1 MDILQKGL
9 LAFQYKDI
17 VKDVK
22 NALSPI
28 FINGLV
34 EEAIGISVKTIQDE
48 TNTSSIIITYDEAR
62 ARRIYED
69 LKNSHANVYY
79 LKKREMLFYNVSDSS
94 LETEYSRI
102 QTLMSVLKDKNSIL
116 IMDVKTLDEELIS
129 QDIYKSLSFSL
140 KTSQVVNIDELTSS
154 LTELG
159 YKRASIASNKGEFA
173 LRGSIVDIFDSI
185 SDMPFRIEFFSDEID
200 SIRIFDKDTQ
210 KTIATTEEIIINP
223 AREILILDKYKKNII
238 DNLKKDFDKT
248 KDANKSSYSL
258 MNEKF
263 KEYFEMLKEDSFDKN
278 RSLLLR
284 YIPDKFKCS
293 IFDYFDENTYI
304 YLDESKRLEEEYD
317 KYINFHS
324 KEMESLYKN
333 GEILQKEFNAIMSY
347 GDVLNRIKKNNL
359 VLLSNILL
367 NTKDFNP
374 KAIYNLHLN
383 SVTKYNS
390 KYEALLDDLRHYKLR
405 GYKILLSIKDIE
417 RYDRVYSLLKDNDI
431 AFIQEDELDDK
442 ILSNQ
447 LLLRNDSSTRG
458 FVFSENKFI
467 VLSENDIY
475 GSQKEK
481 LRKKKSSK
489 KLDISDISEGTY
501 IVHEDHGVGIYK
513 GIVKLEVLGVKKDFL
528 YIQYKGEDKLYVPI
542 AQMDRIQ
549 KFSDKDSKDVKINKL
564 STNDWIKQKSKSKKA
579 IEKMAEDLV
588 ELYAIRKEKEGYAF
602 SKDTAWQRDFEESFP
617 YEETKGQLEAI
628 IDIKRDMES
637 NKPMDR
643 LLCGDVGFG
652 KTEVALRAAFKAI
665 MDGKQVAF
673 LCPTTILC
681 QQHYETII
689 ERFNKYPIRSA
700 MMSRFRTS
708 KEQKQTAEEL
718 KTHSID
724 IVVGTHR
731 LLSDDVRFKD
741 LGLLII
747 DEEQRFGVRDKEKIK
762 KLKENVDVLSLSAT
776 PIPRTMHMA
785 LSGIR
790 SMSVIEEAP
799 QDRYPIQTYVLE
811 YNKSL
816 VRDAILKEMDRDGQ
830 VFFVFNNVENI
841 EKMYNELQNLV
852 PEARIAIGHGQMTE
866 SKLEKVM
873 IDFMYHKYDVLLS
886 TTIIETGLD
895 IPNAN
900 TIIVYNSENM
910 GLSQL
915 YQLRGRVGRMNRIAY
930 GYFTYKENKVLTET
944 QEERLKAIKEFTELG
959 SGYKIAMR
967 DLQIRGAGNLLG
979 TSQHGHIAAIGY
991 DLYIKYLNL
1000 AIKKLRGYEVKEDID
1015 TRVDIT
1021 VDAYIPDDF
1030 APDEYIKMDLYKKIA
1045 AVENE
1050 EMKSELIDE
1059 IVDRFADIPKSIV
1072 NLIDISEIRSMAKEF
1087 SITSINEVGGDF
1099 RIEFLND
1106 KVINPQ
1112 WIADIYKKYKNR
1124 LYINKRYMN
1133 VIRISIEGENKIKLI
1148 KDILIL
1154 FKMSK

>member
-1 MDILQKGL
+1 
-9 LAFQYKDI
+9 
-17 VKDVK
+17 
-22 NALSPI
+22 
-28 FINGLV
+28 
-34 EEAIGISVKTIQDE
+34 
-48 TNTSSIIITYDEAR
+48 
-62 ARRIYED
+62 
-69 LKNSHANVYY
+69 
-79 LKKREMLFYNVSDSS
+79 
-94 LETEYSRI
+94 
-102 QTLMSVLKDKNSIL
+102 
-116 IMDVKTLDEELIS
+116 
-129 QDIYKSLSFSL
+129 
-140 KTSQVVNIDELTSS
+140 
-154 LTELG
+154 
-159 YKRASIASNKGEFA
+159 
-173 LRGSIVDIFDSI
+173 
-185 SDMPFRIEFFSDEID
+185 
-200 SIRIFDKDTQ
+200 
-210 KTIATTEEIIINP
+210 
-223 AREILILDKYKKNII
+223 
-238 DNLKKDFDKT
+238 
-248 KDANKSSYSL
+248 
-258 MNEKF
+258 
-263 KEYFEMLKEDSFDKN
+263 
-278 RSLLLR
+278 
-284 YIPDKFKCS
+284 
-293 IFDYFDENTYI
+293 
-304 YLDESKRLEEEYD
+304 
-317 KYINFHS
+317 
-324 KEMESLYKN
+324 
-333 GEILQKEFNAIMSY
+333 
-347 GDVLNRIKKNNL
+347 
-359 VLLSNILL
+359 
-367 NTKDFNP
+367 
-374 KAIYNLHLN
+374 
-383 SVTKYNS
+383 
-390 KYEALLDDLRHYKLR
+390 
-405 GYKILLSIKDIE
+405 
-417 RYDRVYSLLKDNDI
+417 
-431 AFIQEDELDDK
+431 
-442 ILSNQ
+442 
-447 LLLRNDSSTRG
+447 
-458 FVFSENKFI
+458 
-467 VLSENDIY
+467 
-475 GSQKEK
+475 
-481 LRKKKSSK
+481 
-489 KLDISDISEGTY
+489 
-501 IVHEDHGVGIYK
+501 
-513 GIVKLEVLGVKKDFL
+513 
-528 YIQYKGEDKLYVPI
+528 
-542 AQMDRIQ
+542 
-549 KFSDKDSKDVKINKL
+549 
-564 STNDWIKQKSKSKKA
+564 
-579 IEKMAEDLV
+579 
-588 ELYAIRKEKEGYAF
+588 
-602 SKDTAWQRDFEESFP
+602 
-617 YEETKGQLEAI
+617 
-628 IDIKRDMES
+628 
-637 NKPMDR
+637 MDR

-873 IDFMYHKYDVLLS
+873 MDFMYHKYDVLLS

>member
-34 EEAIGISVKTIQDE
+34 EEAIGVSVKTIQDE

-116 IMDVKTLDEELIS
+116 IMDVKTLDEELIC
-129 QDIYKSLSFSL
+129 QDIYESLSFSL

-210 KTIATTEEIIINP
+210 KTIATTEEITINP

-248 KDANKSSYSL
+248 KEANKSSYSL

-317 KYINFHS
+317 KYINFRS
-324 KEMESLYKN
+324 QEMESLYKN

-431 AFIQEDELDDK
+431 AFIQEDEVDDK

-447 LLLRNDSSTRG
+447 LLLRNDSCTRG

-873 IDFMYHKYDVLLS
+873 MDFMYHKYDVLLS

>member
-1 MDILQKGL
+1 MDILQKDL

-22 NALSPI
+22 NSLSPI
-28 FINGLV
+28 FINGFV
-34 EEAIGISVKTIQDE
+34 EEAIGVSVKTIQDE

-116 IMDVKTLDEELIS
+116 IMDVKTLDEELIC

-140 KTSQVVNIDELTSS
+140 KTSQIVNIDELTSS

-210 KTIATTEEIIINP
+210 KTIATTEEITINP

-248 KDANKSSYSL
+248 KEANKSSYSL

-284 YIPDKFKCS
+284 YIPDKFKSS

-324 KEMESLYKN
+324 QEMESLYKN
-333 GEILQKEFNAIMSY
+333 GEILLKEFNAIMSY

-431 AFIQEDELDDK
+431 AFIQEDEVDDK

-481 LRKKKSSK
+481 IRKKKSSK

-841 EKMYNELQNLV
+841 DKMYNELQNLV

-873 IDFMYHKYDVLLS
+873 MDFMYHKYDVLLS

-1133 VIRISIEGENKIKLI
+1133 VIRISIEGKNKIKLI
-1148 KDILIL
+1148 KEILIL

>member
-1 MDILQKGL
+1 M
-9 LAFQYKDI
+9 
-17 VKDVK
+17 
-22 NALSPI
+22 
-28 FINGLV
+28 
-34 EEAIGISVKTIQDE
+34 
-48 TNTSSIIITYDEAR
+48 
-62 ARRIYED
+62 
-69 LKNSHANVYY
+69 
-79 LKKREMLFYNVSDSS
+79 
-94 LETEYSRI
+94 
-102 QTLMSVLKDKNSIL
+102 
-116 IMDVKTLDEELIS
+116 
-129 QDIYKSLSFSL
+129 
-140 KTSQVVNIDELTSS
+140 
-154 LTELG
+154 
-159 YKRASIASNKGEFA
+159 
-173 LRGSIVDIFDSI
+173 
-185 SDMPFRIEFFSDEID
+185 
-200 SIRIFDKDTQ
+200 
-210 KTIATTEEIIINP
+210 
-223 AREILILDKYKKNII
+223 
-238 DNLKKDFDKT
+238 
-248 KDANKSSYSL
+248 
-258 MNEKF
+258 
-263 KEYFEMLKEDSFDKN
+263 
-278 RSLLLR
+278 
-284 YIPDKFKCS
+284 
-293 IFDYFDENTYI
+293 
-304 YLDESKRLEEEYD
+304 
-317 KYINFHS
+317 
-324 KEMESLYKN
+324 
-333 GEILQKEFNAIMSY
+333 
-347 GDVLNRIKKNNL
+347 
-359 VLLSNILL
+359 
-367 NTKDFNP
+367 
-374 KAIYNLHLN
+374 
-383 SVTKYNS
+383 
-390 KYEALLDDLRHYKLR
+390 
-405 GYKILLSIKDIE
+405 
-417 RYDRVYSLLKDNDI
+417 
-431 AFIQEDELDDK
+431 
-442 ILSNQ
+442 
-447 LLLRNDSSTRG
+447 
-458 FVFSENKFI
+458 
-467 VLSENDIY
+467 
-475 GSQKEK
+475 
-481 LRKKKSSK
+481 
-489 KLDISDISEGTY
+489 
-501 IVHEDHGVGIYK
+501 
-513 GIVKLEVLGVKKDFL
+513 
-528 YIQYKGEDKLYVPI
+528 PI

-579 IEKMAEDLV
+579 IERMAEDLV
-588 ELYAIRKEKEGYAF
+588 ELYAIREEKEGYAF
-602 SKDTAWQRDFEESFP
+602 SKDTAWQREFEESFP

-718 KTHSID
+718 QTHSID

-731 LLSDDVRFKD
+731 LLSDDVKFKD

-830 VFFVFNNVENI
+830 VFFVFNNVEKI
-841 EKMYNELQNLV
+841 ESMYNELKNLV
-852 PEARIAIGHGQMTE
+852 PEVRIAIGHGQMTE
-866 SKLEKVM
+866 AKLEKVM

-930 GYFTYKENKVLTET
+930 GYFTYRENKVLTET
-944 QEERLKAIKEFTELG
+944 QEARLKAIKEFTELG

-1015 TRVDIT
+1015 TRVDIN

-1030 APDEYIKMDLYKKIA
+1030 APDEYVKMDLYKKIA

-1059 IVDRFADIPKSIV
+1059 IVDRFADIPKPIV

-1087 SITSINEVGGDF
+1087 SITSINEVSGDF
-1099 RIEFLND
+1099 RIEFLNE

-1133 VIRISIEGENKIKLI
+1133 VIRVSIEGENKIKLI

-1154 FKMSK
+1154 LKMSK

>member
-9 LAFQYKDI
+9 MAFQYKDI
-17 VKDVK
+17 IQDVS
-22 NALSPI
+22 NGLSPI
-28 FINGLV
+28 FVNGLV
-34 EEAIGISVKTIQDE
+34 EEAIGVSVKTIQE
-48 TNTSSIIITYDEAR
+48 NTNTSSIIITYDEAR
-62 ARRIYED
+62 ARRIFED

-102 QTLMSVLKDKNSIL
+102 QTLVSLINKKNSIL
-116 IMDVKTLDEELIS
+116 IMDIKTLDEELIKK
-129 QDIYKSLSFSL
+129 DIYADLSFTL
-140 KTSQVVNIDELTSS
+140 KTNQVIDIEKLLDS
-154 LTELG
+154 LIKLG
-159 YKRASIASNKGEFA
+159 YKRSSIASNKGEFA
-173 LRGSIVDIFDSI
+173 LRGSIVDIYDTI
-185 SDMPFRIEFFSDEID
+185 SDMPYRIEFFGDEID

-210 KTIATTEEIIINP
+210 KTISTTDEISINP
-223 AREILILDKYKKNII
+223 AREILILDEYKEKLI

-248 KDANKSSYSL
+248 KKANKSSYSL

-263 KEYFEMLKEDSFDKN
+263 KECFEMLKEDSFEKN
-278 RSLLLR
+278 ASILLR
-284 YIPDKFKCS
+284 YIPDEYKSS
-293 IFDYFDENTYI
+293 IFEYFDDNTYV
-304 YLDESKRLEEEYD
+304 YLDESKRLEDEYD
-317 KYINFHS
+317 KYLNFHCQ
-324 KEMESLYKN
+324 EMESLYTN
-333 GEILQKEFNAIMSY
+333 GEILLKEFNSIMSY
-347 GDVLNRIKKNNL
+347 SDILAKIKKNNL

-390 KYEALLDDLRHYKLR
+390 KYDALLEDLRHYKLR
-405 GYKILLSIKDIE
+405 GYKVLVYIKDIE

-431 AFIQEDELDDK
+431 GFIQEEDAQDK
-442 ILSNQ
+442 ILSSQ
-447 LLLRNDSSTRG
+447 LLLRNDSSSRG
-458 FVFSENKFI
+458 FIFNENKFI

-481 LRKKKSSK
+481 TRKKKSSK

-564 STNDWIKQKSKSKKA
+564 STNDWIKQKAKSKKA

-588 ELYAIRKEKEGYAF
+588 ELYAIREEKAGYAF
-602 SKDTAWQRDFEESFP
+602 SKDTPWQKEFEEAFP
-617 YEETKGQLEAI
+617 FEETKGQLEAI
-628 IDIKRDMES
+628 IDIKRDMEK

-665 MDGKQVAF
+665 MDGKQVSF

-681 QQHYETII
+681 QQHYETIL
-689 ERFNKYPIRSA
+689 ERFNNYPIRAA

-708 KEQKQTAEEL
+708 KELKKTAQDL
-718 KTHSID
+718 NTHMID

-731 LLSDDVRFKD
+731 LLSEDVKFKD

-790 SMSVIEEAP
+790 SMSVIDEAP

-830 VFFVFNNVENI
+830 VFFVYNNVENI
-841 EKMYNELQNLV
+841 EKMHNELMNLV
-852 PEARIAIGHGQMTE
+852 PEARIAVGHGQMSE

-873 IDFMYHKYDVLLS
+873 FDFMYHKYDVLLS

-930 GYFTYKENKVLTET
+930 GYFTYRQNKVLTET
-944 QEERLKAIKEFTELG
+944 QEARLKAIKEFTDLG

-1000 AIKKLRGYEVKEDID
+1000 AIQKLRGYELKQDID
-1015 TRVDIT
+1015 TRVDIN

-1030 APDEYIKMDLYKKIA
+1030 APDEYVKMDLYKKIA

-1059 IVDRFADIPKSIV
+1059 IVDRFADVPKSII
-1072 NLIDISEIRSMAKEF
+1072 NLIDISEIRSMARELVI
-1087 SITSINEVGGDF
+1087 SSINEVSGDF
-1099 RIEFLND
+1099 RIEFLNE
-1106 KVINPQ
+1106 KSINPQ
-1112 WIADIYKKYKNR
+1112 WIADIYAKYKNR

-1133 VIRISIEGENKIKLI
+1133 VIRVSIEDENKIKLI

-1154 FKMSK
+1154 IKSSK